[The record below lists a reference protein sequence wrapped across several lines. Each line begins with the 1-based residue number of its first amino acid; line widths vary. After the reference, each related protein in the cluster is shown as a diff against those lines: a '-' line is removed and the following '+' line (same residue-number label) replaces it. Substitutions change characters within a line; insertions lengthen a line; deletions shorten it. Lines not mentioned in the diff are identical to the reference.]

1 MNLSITRAHV
11 QRTNMLSDQPSVYHK
26 VPGDSV
32 PTRSTGAW
40 GKGGKASSNHHRGWH
55 TDRDQAP

>member
-40 GKGGKASSNHHRGWH
+40 GKGGKASSNHH
-55 TDRDQAP
+55 